1 MGLPAST
8 YTSLSSHCSWSGLCK
23 TSVRTMIRKLI
34 NIFSLPLN
42 KIQTWTIGC
51 YDLAPALH
59 YLWSSILFSL
69 ELFVSTT
76 AGCML
81 FLKQM
86 KPLFLCVRTNTSSL
100 LQLEHCPWTSHCL
113 SVKSPF
119 RCLLLREAF
128 LSSNPLSYFIFLMDL
143 LLYFP
148 CGYLKLQYFVVI
160 LLPQQNESFTRIW
173 ALFCPVH
180 FIVPRTWMS
189 TWNWL
194 NKQIH
199 LGFDY
204 W

>member
-86 KPLFLCVRTNTSSL
+86 KPLFFVCPDQHILFTTTGTLPLNFTLFISQISIQMFTPQRSL
-100 LQLEHCPWTSHCL
+100 LV
-113 SVKSPF
+113 VKP
-119 RCLLLREAF
+119 
-128 LSSNPLSYFIFLMDL
+128 II

-148 CGYLKLQYFVVI
+148 DGLITLFSLWISEIAVFCCYSFASTEWKLHKD
-160 LLPQQNESFTRIW
+160 LGSFLSCSLHCAQDLDEYMKLTE
-173 ALFCPVH
+173 
-180 FIVPRTWMS
+180 
-189 TWNWL
+189 
-194 NKQIH
+194 
-199 LGFDY
+199 
-204 W
+204 